1 MTPCQF
7 HTKLYFQPLANQK
20 RKMLKGEKK
29 KVNLENR
36 SLEKESFADIR
47 GRFRTK

>member
-20 RKMLKGEKK
+20 RKMLKGEKEG
-29 KVNLENR
+29 NLR
-36 SLEKESFADIR
+36 K
-47 GRFRTK
+47 